1 LHNLNLNRRTYSN
14 TLNPLTPF
22 THASILKHH

>member
-22 THASILKHH
+22 THESILKHH